1 VNDSIE
7 KRLLVYVL
15 AITTIFL
22 LGISIVNY
30 SWARYQVERLS
41 QDKATAI
48 ADAATARIESYLLQR
63 GQNAWTLA
71 QNEQIHAFAKKVKSQ
86 PVDLEHDSDYQ
97 EMMTSFQRIVSL
109 NQDIKFMYVAVAKID
124 RLFANMEF
132 TYPENYDV
140 TNRPWYQA
148 AAREETLVY
157 TAPYVCPLT
166 AKYVVTASAP
176 FYDEQGNFL
185 GVAAVDIPVERMQK
199 AIEEIHIGSTGYAFM
214 LDENGEPI
222 ANPESPYYRK
232 YIKSLK
238 ENKSVMDEI
247 KGRMTTGEKGIAEIS
262 MRQSNNYLL
271 YSPVSKVGWSVGVIV
286 PVNEIRRDADRL
298 GQFSLVTVIIGMM
311 VISLLITGLTSR
323 ITKPIMEFANIMQR
337 AEKGD
342 FTVRATVDSQD
353 EIGMLGNSLNHMLR
367 QQENLIR
374 QVISMAN
381 KMGVAGHEL
390 AITMSESRTTL
401 PVVTSELSMLI
412 GRSYIQGTDDR
423 DSLENPPNI
432 QLFMEEMIAWNHLC
446 RSVFSQIGALSE
458 AMPSLKNTVSD
469 LPEDFLMSY
478 DIKSLIQKT
487 KDLCKLS
494 ESLLID
500 YIDIYNYVNGVGR
513 NLDDYQNTLQII
525 NQQINS
531 IANIQLDATN
541 RATETAGELVKYS
554 QTLLELASSFHI
566 QKDEDESV

>member
-7 KRLLVYVL
+7 KRLLVYIL

-22 LGISIVNY
+22 LGISVVNY
-30 SWARYQVERLS
+30 SWARYQVENLS
-41 QDKATAI
+41 KDKATAI
-48 ADAATARIESYLLQR
+48 ADSATARIESYLLQR

-71 QNEQIHAFAKKVKSQ
+71 QNEQIHAFAQKVKSQ
-86 PVDLEHDSDYQ
+86 PVDLEHDRDYK

-109 NQDIKFMYVAVAKID
+109 NQDIGFVYVAAAKTD
-124 RLFANMEF
+124 RLFGNMEF
-132 TYPENYDV
+132 TYPKNYDA
-140 TNRPWYQA
+140 TNRPWYRA
-148 AAREETLVY
+148 AAREGTLVY

-176 FYDEQGNFL
+176 FYDQQGNLL

-222 ANPESPYYRK
+222 ANPKSPYYQK
-232 YIKSLK
+232 YIRSLK

-247 KGRMTTGEKGIAEIS
+247 KSKMMTGEKGIAEIS
-262 MRQSNNYLL
+262 MQQVNNYLL
-271 YSPVSKVGWSVGVIV
+271 YSPVSEVGWSVGVIV
-286 PVNEIRRDADRL
+286 PVDEIRRDANRL
-298 GQFSLVTVIIGMM
+298 GQFSLVTVIIGMI

-323 ITKPIMEFANIMQR
+323 ITKPIMEFASIMR
-337 AEKGD
+337 RVEKGD
-342 FTVRATVDSQD
+342 FTVRATVDGQD

-381 KMGVAGHEL
+381 KMGMTGHEL

-412 GRSYIQGTDDR
+412 GRSYVQGADNR

-432 QLFMEEMIAWNHLC
+432 QLFMEKMIAWNHLC
-446 RSVFSQIGALSE
+446 RSVFSQIEALRE
-458 AMPSLKNTVSD
+458 TMPKLED
-469 LPEDFLMSY
+469 AAPALPEDSLMSC
-478 DIKSLIQKT
+478 DIKSLAQKT
-487 KDLCKLS
+487 KELCKSS

-513 NLDDYQNTLQII
+513 NLDDYQNTLQIV

-531 IANIQLDATN
+531 IANIQLDATH

-554 QTLLELASSFHI
+554 RTLLELASSFHI